1 MKKPTK
7 REQINLICS
16 AFLVL
21 GFGVCAYFFSAM
33 SGSSLSDNIVGK
45 LVYMLIFVLFGLILF
60 YATRIGDGKQIKRF
74 NISSLI
80 LVCLPALYVILAYM
94 FDFIPLHAQIATSNS
109 VAAVLAGVALGYGL
123 PYTFLSGYELQE
135 EQPEEEKADGEDA
148 ASDSGEVDYSTIKTL
163 DLDLDL
169 EEKTENAAES
179 TEGDESEDKA
189 EQDNAADIKAETSDE
204 ISEDTAKTIE
214 SILNEKTDK

>member
-60 YATRIGDGKQIKRF
+60 YATRIGDGKQVKRF

-163 DLDLDL
+163 DLDL

>member
-60 YATRIGDGKQIKRF
+60 YATRVGDGKQVKRF

-148 ASDSGEVDYSTIKTL
+148 ASDSDEADYSTIKTL
-163 DLDLDL
+163 DLDL
-169 EEKTENAAES
+169 EEKPENAAES
-179 TEGDESEDKA
+179 TDGDESEDEA

>member
-163 DLDLDL
+163 DLDL

-189 EQDNAADIKAETSDE
+189 EKDNAADIKAETSDE

>member
-60 YATRIGDGKQIKRF
+60 YATRIGDGKQVKRF

-135 EQPEEEKADGEDA
+135 EQPEEEKADGEDV
-148 ASDSGEVDYSTIKTL
+148 ASDSGEVDYSTIKT
-163 DLDLDL
+163 LDLDL

>member
-60 YATRIGDGKQIKRF
+60 YATRIGDGKQVKRF

-135 EQPEEEKADGEDA
+135 EQPEEEKADGEDV

-163 DLDLDL
+163 DLDL
-169 EEKTENAAES
+169 EEKTENAVES
-179 TEGDESEDKA
+179 TEGDESEDEA
-189 EQDNAADIKAETSDE
+189 EQDNEADIKAETSDE

>member
-60 YATRIGDGKQIKRF
+60 YATRIGDGKQVKRF

-148 ASDSGEVDYSTIKTL
+148 ASDSDEVDYSTIKT
-163 DLDLDL
+163 LDLDL

-189 EQDNAADIKAETSDE
+189 EKDNAADIKAETSDE

>member
-60 YATRIGDGKQIKRF
+60 YATRIGDGKQVKRF

-148 ASDSGEVDYSTIKTL
+148 ASDSDEVDYSTIKTL
-163 DLDLDL
+163 GLDL

-214 SILNEKTDK
+214 SILNEKKDK

>member
-148 ASDSGEVDYSTIKTL
+148 ASDSDEVNYSTIKTL
-163 DLDLDL
+163 DLDL
-169 EEKTENAAES
+169 EENTENAAES

>member
-60 YATRIGDGKQIKRF
+60 YATRIGDGKQVKRF

-135 EQPEEEKADGEDA
+135 EQPEEEKAGGEDA
-148 ASDSGEVDYSTIKTL
+148 ASDSGEVDYSTIKT
-163 DLDLDL
+163 LDLDL

-189 EQDNAADIKAETSDE
+189 EKDNAADIKAETSDE

>member
-60 YATRIGDGKQIKRF
+60 YATRIGDGKQVKRF

-163 DLDLDL
+163 DLDL

-179 TEGDESEDKA
+179 TGGDESEDKA
-189 EQDNAADIKAETSDE
+189 EKDNAADIKAETSDE

>member
-60 YATRIGDGKQIKRF
+60 YATRIGDGKQVKRF

-148 ASDSGEVDYSTIKTL
+148 ASDSDEVDYSTIKT
-163 DLDLDL
+163 LDL

>member
-60 YATRIGDGKQIKRF
+60 YATRIGDGKQVKRF

-135 EQPEEEKADGEDA
+135 EQPEEEKADGEDV
-148 ASDSGEVDYSTIKTL
+148 ASDSGEVDYSTIKT
-163 DLDLDL
+163 LDL

>member
-60 YATRIGDGKQIKRF
+60 YATRIGDGKQVKRF

-148 ASDSGEVDYSTIKTL
+148 ASDSDEVDYSTIKT
-163 DLDLDL
+163 LDL

-189 EQDNAADIKAETSDE
+189 EKDNAADIKAETSDE

>member
-148 ASDSGEVDYSTIKTL
+148 ASDSDEVNYSTIKT
-163 DLDLDL
+163 LDLDL

>member
-60 YATRIGDGKQIKRF
+60 YATRIGDGKQVKRF

-135 EQPEEEKADGEDA
+135 EQPEEEKAGGEDA

-163 DLDLDL
+163 DLDL
-169 EEKTENAAES
+169 EENTENAAES

>member
-135 EQPEEEKADGEDA
+135 EQPEEEKADGEDV
-148 ASDSGEVDYSTIKTL
+148 ASDSGEVDYSTIKT
-163 DLDLDL
+163 LDLDL

-179 TEGDESEDKA
+179 TEGDESEDEA
-189 EQDNAADIKAETSDE
+189 EQDNEADIKAETSDE

>member
-60 YATRIGDGKQIKRF
+60 YATRIGDGKQVKRF

-148 ASDSGEVDYSTIKTL
+148 ASDSDEVNYSTIKT
-163 DLDLDL
+163 LDLDL

-189 EQDNAADIKAETSDE
+189 EKDNAADIKAETSDE

>member
-135 EQPEEEKADGEDA
+135 EQPEEEKAGGEDA
-148 ASDSGEVDYSTIKTL
+148 ASDSGEVDYSTIKT
-163 DLDLDL
+163 LDLDL

-214 SILNEKTDK
+214 SILNEKKDK

>member
-60 YATRIGDGKQIKRF
+60 YATRIGDGKQVKRF

-135 EQPEEEKADGEDA
+135 EQPEEEKADGEDV
-148 ASDSGEVDYSTIKTL
+148 ASDSGEVDYSTIKT
-163 DLDLDL
+163 LDLDL

-189 EQDNAADIKAETSDE
+189 EKDNAADIKAETSDE

>member
-60 YATRIGDGKQIKRF
+60 YATRIGDGKQVKRF

-135 EQPEEEKADGEDA
+135 EQPEEEKADGEDV
-148 ASDSGEVDYSTIKTL
+148 ASDSGEVDYSTIKT
-163 DLDLDL
+163 LDL

-179 TEGDESEDKA
+179 TEGDESEDEA

>member
-163 DLDLDL
+163 DFDL

-179 TEGDESEDKA
+179 TEGDESEDEA

>member
-60 YATRIGDGKQIKRF
+60 YATRIGDGKQVKRF

-135 EQPEEEKADGEDA
+135 EQPEEEKAGGEDA
-148 ASDSGEVDYSTIKTL
+148 ASDSDEVDYSTIKT
-163 DLDLDL
+163 LDL

>member
-60 YATRIGDGKQIKRF
+60 YATRIGDGKQVKRF

-123 PYTFLSGYELQE
+123 PYTFLSGYEIQE

-163 DLDLDL
+163 DLDL

-179 TEGDESEDKA
+179 TEGDESEDEA

>member
-60 YATRIGDGKQIKRF
+60 YATRIGDGKQVKRF

-163 DLDLDL
+163 GLDL

>member
-60 YATRIGDGKQIKRF
+60 YATRIGDGKQVKRF

-123 PYTFLSGYELQE
+123 PYTFLSGYEIQE

-148 ASDSGEVDYSTIKTL
+148 ASDSDEVDYSTIKT
-163 DLDLDL
+163 LDLDL

>member
-60 YATRIGDGKQIKRF
+60 YATRIGDGKQVKRF

-94 FDFIPLHAQIATSNS
+94 FDFIPLHAQIAISNS

-135 EQPEEEKADGEDA
+135 EQPEEEKAGGEDA

-163 DLDLDL
+163 DLDL
-169 EEKTENAAES
+169 EENTENAAES

>member
-60 YATRIGDGKQIKRF
+60 YATRIGDGKQVKRF

-163 DLDLDL
+163 DLDL

-214 SILNEKTDK
+214 SILNEKKDK

>member
-60 YATRIGDGKQIKRF
+60 YATRIGDGKQVKRF

-148 ASDSGEVDYSTIKTL
+148 ASDSDEVDYSTIKTL
-163 DLDLDL
+163 GLDL

>member
-60 YATRIGDGKQIKRF
+60 YATRIGDGKQVKRF

-148 ASDSGEVDYSTIKTL
+148 ASDSDEVNYSTIKT
-163 DLDLDL
+163 LDLDL

-179 TEGDESEDKA
+179 TEGDESEDEA

>member
-163 DLDLDL
+163 DLDL

>member
-33 SGSSLSDNIVGK
+33 SGSSLSDNIVGT

-60 YATRIGDGKQIKRF
+60 YATRIGDGKQVKRF

-148 ASDSGEVDYSTIKTL
+148 ASDSDEVDYSTIKT
-163 DLDLDL
+163 LDL

-189 EQDNAADIKAETSDE
+189 EKDNAADIKAETSDE

>member
-60 YATRIGDGKQIKRF
+60 YATRIGDGKQVKRF

-163 DLDLDL
+163 GLDL

-214 SILNEKTDK
+214 SILNEKKDK

>member
-60 YATRIGDGKQIKRF
+60 YATRIGDGKQVKRF

-148 ASDSGEVDYSTIKTL
+148 ASDSDEVDYSTIKTL
-163 DLDLDL
+163 GLDL

-214 SILNEKTDK
+214 SILNEKNDK

>member
-60 YATRIGDGKQIKRF
+60 YATRIGDGKQVKRF

-163 DLDLDL
+163 DLDL

-189 EQDNAADIKAETSDE
+189 EKDNAADIKAETSDE

>member
-60 YATRIGDGKQIKRF
+60 YATRIGDGKQVKRF

-135 EQPEEEKADGEDA
+135 EQPEEEKAGGEDA
-148 ASDSGEVDYSTIKTL
+148 ASDSGEVDYSTIKT
-163 DLDLDL
+163 LDLDL